1 MTHDEIITWQAVLTD
16 HQAYTY
22 EALQTISKRPVICY
36 VAHTENAAR
45 HTQGWN
51 DISVQSLN
59 RVVIPKKY
67 FLYHCFKNLLK
78 YRRNVHIFASPFEN
92 YRLIICL
99 FFASLLKAKIYLISE
114 PYSPIKANYYSD
126 LAPSFPWLKHILRP
140 WVYRFYIAI
149 LRHRLI
155 GVFAI
160 SPLAEKQYK
169 DAGISPKN
177 LFPFGYF
184 IPKALDDAPLKNTL
198 QVESSDK
205 SLRLVFVGAL
215 IHRKGLDILLRAV
228 SRLLDLGYFMSLDIY
243 GYRNSNYAID
253 EHPRIQYKGVI
264 PFGKSQEVIAQYDVL
279 VLPSRHDGWGVVV
292 NEALCASVPAI
303 CSTAVGIGDLVRSFG
318 AGLLFQSEDDVS
330 LAKVIKRLI
339 DEPNLL
345 NNLKDGA
352 KLAANAIQPTVGAQ
366 YLFEILTI
374 EGEQSIK
381 APWRPML
388 G

>member
-22 EALQTISKRPVICY
+22 EALQTISKRSVISY
-36 VAHTENAAR
+36 VAHTENSAR

-51 DISVQSLN
+51 DISVKSLS
-59 RVVIPKKY
+59 RVVIPKK
-67 FLYHCFKNLLK
+67 FFIYHCVKNLLK
-78 YRRNVHIFASPFEN
+78 YRRNIHIFASPFEN
-92 YRLIICL
+92 YKLIICL

-114 PYSPIKANYYSD
+114 PYSPIKVNYYSD

-155 GVFAI
+155 GVFTI
-160 SPLAEKQYK
+160 SPLAEKQFK
-169 DAGISPKN
+169 DAGICPKK

-184 IPKALDDAPLKNTL
+184 IPKVKEDTTLKNIP
-198 QVESSDK
+198 QVESNDK
-205 SLRLVFVGAL
+205 SLSLVFVGAL

-228 SRLLDLGYFMSLDIY
+228 SRLLDLGYSISLDIY
-243 GYRNSNYAID
+243 GYRNGNYIID
-253 EHPRIQYKGVI
+253 GLPNIQYMGVI

-279 VLPSRHDGWGVVV
+279 ALPSRHDGWGVVV
-292 NEALCASVPAI
+292 NEALCTSVPVI
-303 CSTAVGIGDLVRSFG
+303 CSSAVGIGDLVRSFG

-330 LAKVIKRLI
+330 LAEVIKRLI

-352 KLAANAIQPTVGAQ
+352 KLAANVIQPTVGAK
-366 YLFEILTI
+366 YLFEILTV
-374 EGEQSIK
+374 EGKQSIN
-381 APWRPML
+381 APWRQMS